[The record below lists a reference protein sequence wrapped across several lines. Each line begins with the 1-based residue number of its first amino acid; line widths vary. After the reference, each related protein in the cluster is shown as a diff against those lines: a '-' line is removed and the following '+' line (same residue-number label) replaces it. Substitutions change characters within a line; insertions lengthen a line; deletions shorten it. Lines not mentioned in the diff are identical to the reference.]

1 MSPPPPLV
9 DVSHDLSF
17 LWHEP
22 SKHGLNAANTWHQLG
37 LVLATI
43 DRNEEALSAL
53 HMALE
58 IRRNQLGDCDLVA
71 ISLEAL
77 GDEYSKI
84 YQLTGEKKAADEADQ
99 GYFESIR
106 IREKICGHHSVVA
119 NVLFKQADL
128 KRRLSDTDE
137 AISMFTRCYAM
148 RKEELGEHH
157 PLVAL
162 TLYCLGCAMLDKDD
176 VEGAAQPFAKIMET
190 RAFESADMDGMSD
203 NAIDIPAAF
212 ALAGQTLARVAKL
225 EMAGQ
230 CFDEA
235 IRAKSQEVG
244 DCAALAGFVDDIG
257 TFFEEQGLDEESWIY
272 YDKADAVRERVS
284 SRAFNADAASF
295 HGGEETPEVEGASGG
310 VTAIQHDN
318 DEELTEGEYSADI
331 TEDEYS
337 ADITS

>member
-1 MSPPPPLV
+1 MMIRRHINLTLQMTNNTRLGCLLRSTSEEPPVVIPTLSVSSVVFRCCARVCMSPPPPLV

-128 KRRLSDTDE
+128 KRRLSD
-137 AISMFTRCYAM
+137 
-148 RKEELGEHH
+148 
-157 PLVAL
+157 
-162 TLYCLGCAMLDKDD
+162 
-176 VEGAAQPFAKIMET
+176 
-190 RAFESADMDGMSD
+190 
-203 NAIDIPAAF
+203 
-212 ALAGQTLARVAKL
+212 
-225 EMAGQ
+225 
-230 CFDEA
+230 
-235 IRAKSQEVG
+235 
-244 DCAALAGFVDDIG
+244 
-257 TFFEEQGLDEESWIY
+257 
-272 YDKADAVRERVS
+272 
-284 SRAFNADAASF
+284 
-295 HGGEETPEVEGASGG
+295 
-310 VTAIQHDN
+310 
-318 DEELTEGEYSADI
+318 
-331 TEDEYS
+331 
-337 ADITS
+337 